1 MARHTRET
9 MRIQA
14 RLDRALLEHLR
25 DEVATLGERC
35 EALERD
41 VCHADARADMFH
53 DAFTQ
58 AMDARPDV
66 VPGLTMAG
74 EIVILDRPQAQP

>member
-14 RLDRALLEHLR
+14 RLDRALLAHLR
-25 DEVATLGERC
+25 DEVAALGERC
-35 EALERD
+35 EALQCD
-41 VCHADARADMFH
+41 VWNADARADMFH

-66 VPGLTMAG
+66 VPGLTLSG
-74 EIVILDRPQAQP
+74 EIVILERL